1 MSDLIQKIKFAP
13 STTMKTTLLPV
24 QPADCVGLFATH
36 PRCCIGLFA
45 AWSNVCQMLLNQF

>member
-36 PRCCIGLFA
+36 PTVVLDFLLLG
-45 AWSNVCQMLLNQF
+45 QMFVNHF